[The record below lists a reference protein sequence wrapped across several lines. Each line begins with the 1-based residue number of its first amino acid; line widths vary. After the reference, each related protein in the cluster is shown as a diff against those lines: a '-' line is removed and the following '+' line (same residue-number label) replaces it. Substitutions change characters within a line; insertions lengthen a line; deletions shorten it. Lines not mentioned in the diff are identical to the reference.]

1 MLSFLC
7 KSTNPLSF
15 SSIVPPF
22 QVMLSAILVRLR
34 QISTTCSS
42 GESANEELLQIIPL
56 LVSAHPDLEPKVVR
70 TAFLS
75 AAPPRDTDRHR
86 HQRRTAYYR
95 YLSLLLDVDEGIDS
109 ARSDRC
115 LMEVSLT
122 LDVRSGGRIEFI
134 ILPCLTPP
142 FPPLLALLSATKY
155 IYTPMTVCRS
165 GAIYRLSYIR
175 NLWTAT
181 RRVPSSRNP
190 F

>member
-1 MLSFLC
+1 MLSSSVLSFLC

-122 LDVRSGGRIEFI
+122 LDVRSERRTDRIYYF
-134 ILPCLTPP
+134 
-142 FPPLLALLSATKY
+142 ALSHPALSASSCFVICNQIY
-155 IYTPMTVCRS
+155 IPQ
-165 GAIYRLSYIR
+165 
-175 NLWTAT
+175 
-181 RRVPSSRNP
+181 
-190 F
+190 

>member
-1 MLSFLC
+1 MLSSSVLSFLC

-22 QVMLSAILVRLR
+22 QVMLSAILVRLK
-34 QISTTCSS
+34 QISTSS

-75 AAPPRDTDRHR
+75 AAPRGTDRHR

-155 IYTPMTVCRS
+155 IYPNDCM
-165 GAIYRLSYIR
+165 
-175 NLWTAT
+175 
-181 RRVPSSRNP
+181 
-190 F
+190 

>member
-1 MLSFLC
+1 MLSSSVLSFLF

-34 QISTTCSS
+34 QISTSS

-75 AAPPRDTDRHR
+75 AAPRGTDRHR

-122 LDVRSGGRIEFI
+122 LDVRSERRTDRIYYF
-134 ILPCLTPP
+134 
-142 FPPLLALLSATKY
+142 ALSHPALSASSCFVICNQIY
-155 IYTPMTVCRS
+155 IPQ
-165 GAIYRLSYIR
+165 
-175 NLWTAT
+175 
-181 RRVPSSRNP
+181 
-190 F
+190 

>member
-1 MLSFLC
+1 
-7 KSTNPLSF
+7 
-15 SSIVPPF
+15 
-22 QVMLSAILVRLR
+22 MLSAILARLR
-34 QISTTCSS
+34 HISTSS
-42 GESANEELLQIIPL
+42 GESADEELLQIVPL
-56 LVSAHPDLEPKVVR
+56 LVSAHPDLAPKVVR

-75 AAPPRDTDRHR
+75 TAPPGGTDRHR
-86 HQRRTAYYR
+86 HQRHTAYYR

-155 IYTPMTVCRS
+155 IY
-165 GAIYRLSYIR
+165 R
-175 NLWTAT
+175 NDC
-181 RRVPSSRNP
+181 V
-190 F
+190 

>member
-34 QISTTCSS
+34 QISTSS

-75 AAPPRDTDRHR
+75 AAPPRGTDRHR

-134 ILPCLTPP
+134 ILPYLTPP
-142 FPPLLALLSATKY
+142 FPPLLASLSATKY
-155 IYTPMTVCRS
+155 IYLNDCM
-165 GAIYRLSYIR
+165 
-175 NLWTAT
+175 
-181 RRVPSSRNP
+181 
-190 F
+190 